1 MSEPMIVRY
10 PILQGQTEEAY
21 KAERAGIP
29 YPRSVSWS
37 LVQGHAAQAYWNHG
51 QTLERLA
58 ERGGL
63 CPLELWCVVH
73 DKKWKEKGAMTSA
86 LALEWLRGIDDVE
99 WKVR

>member
-1 MSEPMIVRY
+1 MQRY
-10 PILQGQTEEAY
+10 PILRGQTNEAY
-21 KAERAGIP
+21 KAEHEGKP

-37 LVQGHAAQAYWNHG
+37 LVEKHEDQAQSNHG
-51 QTLERLA
+51 QTLKRLA

-73 DKKWKEKGAMTSA
+73 EKKWNQKGSMTTE
-86 LALEWLRGIDDVE
+86 LALEWLCGLDDVE